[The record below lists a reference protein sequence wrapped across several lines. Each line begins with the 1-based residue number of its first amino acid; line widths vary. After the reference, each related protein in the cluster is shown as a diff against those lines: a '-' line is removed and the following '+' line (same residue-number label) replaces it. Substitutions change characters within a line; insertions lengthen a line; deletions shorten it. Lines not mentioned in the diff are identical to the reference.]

1 MEFLNILYHQYLFF
15 GQFFMV
21 VLAASQFISRHKLRI
36 NYIYLSSYLFMGIGI
51 FQVLSYTVK
60 PYPGYYYFSY
70 YMIPVSLGSSLLL
83 YYRYRLIIV
92 DSIKLKPAAFI
103 SILLSVLLFLGA
115 GPFIAGVEFR
125 KEFIEL
131 RPILDPSFAAL
142 PLFFKLVHL
151 VNFIPKLILS
161 GGIFLLLIR
170 NTDIWKSSTDP
181 KVGIARLGYSYAAS
195 MIFTTLL
202 LGAGDLFTFQLSKAA
217 IFIVNTS
224 TIGIFFTA
232 QYDPDYYGVFTLLRK
247 KAKYR
252 VSKVRGMDVE
262 SVVVKLNRLM
272 EEEHLYREEDI
283 SLKDVA
289 DMLDI
294 SIQQLS
300 EILNRDV
307 KKNFNTFINDYR
319 VEEAKKLLTDDETLP
334 ITHIALSVGFNS
346 TTTFNRSFS
355 RSTGVTPKE
364 FRKIKTAKKHKKQ
377 MKD

>member
-36 NYIYLSSYLFMGIGI
+36 NYIYLFSYLFMGLGI
-51 FQVLSYTVK
+51 FQVLSYSTK
-60 PYPGYYYFSY
+60 AYPGYYFISY
-70 YMIPVSLGSSLLL
+70 YLIPVSLGSSLLL
-83 YYRYRLIIV
+83 YYRYRLIIE
-92 DSIKLKPAAFI
+92 DSIRLKPAVFVTVLVSVFI
-103 SILLSVLLFLGA
+103 FLAA
-115 GPFIAGVEFR
+115 GPFIINAEFKR
-125 KEFIEL
+125 EFIEL
-131 RPILDPSFAAL
+131 RPILDPSFSSL
-142 PLFFKLVHL
+142 PLFFRIVHL
-151 VNFIPKLILS
+151 INFIPKIILS
-161 GGIFLLLIR
+161 GGIFLLLIK
-170 NTDIWKSSTDP
+170 NTDIWRSSSDP
-181 KVGIARLGYSYAAS
+181 KIGIARLGYSYAAS

-232 QYDPDYYGVFTLLRK
+232 QFDPDYYGVFTLLRK

-252 VSKVRGMDVE
+252 VSKVKGMDVE

-272 EEEHLYREEDI
+272 EEEHLYRDEDI

-289 DMLDI
+289 DIMDMN
-294 SIQQLS
+294 IQQLS
-300 EILNRDV
+300 EILNREIN
-307 KKNFNTFINDYR
+307 KNFNTFINDYR
-319 VEEAKKLLTDDETLP
+319 VQEAKKLLADDETLP

-364 FRKIKTAKKHKKQ
+364 FRKMKAAKKIKTR
-377 MKD
+377 

>member
-21 VLAASQFISRHKLRI
+21 VLAVSQFISRHKLRI
-36 NYIYLSSYLFMGIGI
+36 NYIYLFSYLFMGLGI
-51 FQVLSYTVK
+51 FQVLSYSTK
-60 PYPGYYYFSY
+60 AFPGYYYISY
-70 YMIPVSLGSSLLL
+70 YLIPVSLGSSLLL
-83 YYRYRLIIV
+83 YYRYRLIIE
-92 DSIKLKPAAFI
+92 DSIRLKPAVFV
-103 SILLSVLLFLGA
+103 SVLLSVFIFLAA
-115 GPFIAGVEFR
+115 GPFIINAEFKR
-125 KEFIEL
+125 EFIEL
-131 RPILDPSFAAL
+131 RPILDPSFSSL
-142 PLFFKLVHL
+142 PLFFRIVHL
-151 VNFIPKLILS
+151 INFIPKLILS
-161 GGIFLLLIR
+161 GGIFLLLIK
-170 NTDIWKSSTDP
+170 NTDIWRSSGDP
-181 KVGIARLGYSYAAS
+181 KIGIARLGYSYAAS

-232 QYDPDYYGVFTLLRK
+232 QFDPDYYGVFTLLRK

-252 VSKVRGMDVE
+252 VSKVKGMDVE

-272 EEEHLYREEDI
+272 EEEHLYRDEDI

-289 DMLDI
+289 DIMDI
-294 SIQQLS
+294 NLQQLS
-300 EILNRDV
+300 EILNREIN
-307 KKNFNTFINDYR
+307 KNFNTFINDYR
-319 VEEAKKLLTDDETLP
+319 VEEAKKLLADDETLP

-364 FRKIKTAKKHKKQ
+364 FRKMKAAKKSKNR
-377 MKD
+377 

>member
-36 NYIYLSSYLFMGIGI
+36 NYIYLFSYLFMGLGI
-51 FQVLSYTVK
+51 FQVLSYSTK
-60 PYPGYYYFSY
+60 AYPGYYFISY
-70 YMIPVSLGSSLLL
+70 YLIPVSLGSSLLL
-83 YYRYRLIIV
+83 YYRYRLIIE
-92 DSIKLKPAAFI
+92 DSIRLKPAVFVTVLVSVFI
-103 SILLSVLLFLGA
+103 FLAA
-115 GPFIAGVEFR
+115 GPFIINAEFKR
-125 KEFIEL
+125 EFIEL
-131 RPILDPSFAAL
+131 RPILDPSFSSL
-142 PLFFKLVHL
+142 PLFFRIVHL
-151 VNFIPKLILS
+151 INFIPKIILS
-161 GGIFLLLIR
+161 GGIFLLLIK
-170 NTDIWKSSTDP
+170 NTDIWRSSSDP
-181 KVGIARLGYSYAAS
+181 KIGIARLGYSYAAS

-232 QYDPDYYGVFTLLRK
+232 QFDPDYYGVFTLLRK

-252 VSKVRGMDVE
+252 VSKVKGMDVE

-272 EEEHLYREEDI
+272 EEEHLYRDEDI

-289 DMLDI
+289 DIMDMN
-294 SIQQLS
+294 IQQLS

-307 KKNFNTFINDYR
+307 NKNFNTFINDYR
-319 VEEAKKLLTDDETLP
+319 VQEAKKLLADDETLP

-364 FRKIKTAKKHKKQ
+364 FRKMKAAKKIKTR
-377 MKD
+377 